1 MVIVFPTLGLYVINA
16 LDSGYWDK
24 EAHAFSR
31 QVSTVNSGLIVGGRL
46 DFLLI
51 FWVEYLPWLFLNN

>member
-1 MVIVFPTLGLYVINA
+1 MIVFPTLGLYVINA

-31 QVSTVNSGLIVGGRL
+31 QVSTVNSGLIFGGRL
-46 DFLLI
+46 DFL
-51 FWVEYLPWLFLNN
+51 